1 MKRIFILAVP
11 LILGACALAPGAR
24 DLPAPAPVPVFAAA
38 PGAVIAQQPALPR
51 ILRRGNQRG
60 AQSAEQTAKLP
71 PVELTRELLFDLLVA
86 EIASQRGATSVSL
99 AKYLELARVIR
110 DPRVAQ
116 RATELAL
123 FERNSERA
131 LEAAGLWVDI
141 DPQSLEARQAYA
153 GLLISAGQSE
163 LAVPH
168 LERLL
173 AAESTNIGE
182 AFLQL
187 TRLLSRG
194 ADKSSTLAIVRRLA
208 ARHAGVAEAHGAVA
222 QAAASAN
229 EDDLAIQEAR
239 EAVRLKPEWE
249 FPALLAAQLLAKRSP
264 AEATAELRAYL
275 AQNPQSSEAR
285 MAYARALA
293 GERKYAEAR
302 AEFQRIQQDFP
313 NNPDVLYALGLLA
326 LDAKD
331 YVNAESSLKRL
342 LELKPRDPNLVHLYL
357 GQIAEE
363 QKQFARARDWYKE
376 ITDAQADQYFQAQSR
391 IARSFAKEGRIAEG
405 RAHLQGVAA
414 TSNQQR
420 VQIIIAEAQMLREA
434 TQNREAFDVLEKG
447 LERLPNHPD
456 LLYDYAM
463 AAEKIDRM
471 DLLESNLKKV
481 IQLKPDHAHAY
492 NALGYS
498 LADRNERLVEARD
511 LIERAL
517 KISPDDAMIVDSM
530 GWVMYRLGDLARA
543 AELLARAYALLPD
556 AEIAAH
562 LGEVLWK
569 MGRNAE
575 ADRVWRE
582 ALVRAPDNETLR
594 NTIKR
599 LKF

>member
-1 MKRIFILAVP
+1 M
-11 LILGACALAPGAR
+11 
-24 DLPAPAPVPVFAAA
+24 
-38 PGAVIAQQPALPR
+38 
-51 ILRRGNQRG
+51 
-60 AQSAEQTAKLP
+60 
-71 PVELTRELLFDLLVA
+71 
-86 EIASQRGATSVSL
+86 
-99 AKYLELARVIR
+99 
-110 DPRVAQ
+110 
-116 RATELAL
+116 
-123 FERNSERA
+123 
-131 LEAAGLWVDI
+131 
-141 DPQSLEARQAYA
+141 
-153 GLLISAGQSE
+153 
-163 LAVPH
+163 
-168 LERLL
+168 
-173 AAESTNIGE
+173 
-182 AFLQL
+182 
-187 TRLLSRG
+187 
-194 ADKSSTLAIVRRLA
+194 
-208 ARHAGVAEAHGAVA
+208 
-222 QAAASAN
+222 
-229 EDDLAIQEAR
+229 
-239 EAVRLKPEWE
+239 
-249 FPALLAAQLLAKRSP
+249 
-264 AEATAELRAYL
+264 
-275 AQNPQSSEAR
+275 
-285 MAYARALA
+285 
-293 GERKYAEAR
+293 
-302 AEFQRIQQDFP
+302 
-313 NNPDVLYALGLLA
+313 
-326 LDAKD
+326 
-331 YVNAESSLKRL
+331 
-342 LELKPRDPNLVHLYL
+342 
-357 GQIAEE
+357 
-363 QKQFARARDWYKE
+363 
-376 ITDAQADQYFQAQSR
+376 
-391 IARSFAKEGRIAEG
+391 
-405 RAHLQGVAA
+405 AA